1 MSLTG
6 NVTADKLLRGKING
20 LEKIRG
26 YSAYEIALINGFKG
40 TEEEW
45 LDSLNGGLVTVDKQL
60 YRSGHAADAK
70 VTGER
75 FSAMDD
81 EISVERSRINVIA
94 NLPEGSTTGD
104 AELADIR
111 IAHNGR
117 EYANAGESVR
127 GQFNEIENGYAK
139 LTNQDFVQGS
149 CGVGGFTTSS
159 ITLRPRS
166 ALKVKKDDVVAFS
179 GLNGLYWCCRL
190 FTDSNLS
197 ALLSESYW
205 LNKDSYT
212 IPQDGFLVIL
222 LVNAA
227 GYNDRTTIVPTD
239 FTGEIRLP
247 IHNRINNMDASIV
260 SLRGAVNGYTSENF
274 EVGGFSVA
282 SGKYNTETR
291 IRLKYAIK
299 AKKGDVLSFEGLGNC
314 YYIAALLAD
323 DNLTAPT
330 PINDSGT
337 WGQGETFEAAED
349 GYFYVYFANSA
360 SYANQTNIA
369 PEDFTGR
376 IRHHKYDPRIEK
388 LMEIPFPVDTEKV
401 KLFAAHYTGENNFE
415 PFLFFTDPHL
425 AQGTGW
431 ESEFASYI
439 DCLKRYYN
447 SAPVYNIFC
456 GGDWLG
462 NSDTADE
469 ACWKLGYINAQM
481 RSITDNFHLVVGN
494 HDTNEQGE
502 LPLTNDMIS
511 NLWHRS
517 HGKPYYS
524 FDAAKTRFFILNSGM
539 EDYTEDTNQLDW
551 FANALMSNNADN
563 IALFFHIVRGS
574 GNGNVQPFANTITTI
589 AKAFNDRTTTTI
601 NGITYNFV
609 NANGKVRFAMAGH
622 RHEDWNGVV
631 NGIPVVETTQM
642 RTGGVPT
649 FDLCFADYF
658 NGVLNMIRIGTGENR
673 TIEI

>member
-1 MSLTG
+1 M
-6 NVTADKLLRGKING
+6 NYVN
-20 LEKIRG
+20 
-26 YSAYEIALINGFKG
+26 
-40 TEEEW
+40 
-45 LDSLNGGLVTVDKQL
+45 SLNLFGVEAKEIPSIKGSGAPTSATEGAVGCL
-60 YRSGHAADAK
+60 YMDTDTGDLYKCVGAA
-70 VTGER
+70 
-75 FSAMDD
+75 
-81 EISVERSRINVIA
+81 
-94 NLPEGSTTGD
+94 EGSFTWTSVGGNSNSD
-104 AELADIR
+104 AELAGIR

-117 EYANAGESVR
+117 EYVNAGEAVR

-166 ALKVKKDDVVAFS
+166 ALKVKEGDVVTFS
-179 GLNGLYWCCRL
+179 GLNGLYWCCLL
-190 FTDSNLS
+190 FSDSNFS
-197 ALLSESYW
+197 AVLSESYW
-205 LNKDSYT
+205 FNKDSYT
-212 IPQDGFLVIL
+212 IPQDGYLVVR

-376 IRHHKYDPRIEK
+376 IHHRKYDPRIEK
-388 LMEIPFPVDTEKV
+388 LMEIPFPVDTERV
-401 KLFAAHYTGENNFE
+401 KSFCTLFSGESNFE

-425 AQGTGW
+425 VQATGW
-431 ESEFASYI
+431 ESEFASYM

-447 SAPVYNIFC
+447 STPVDNIIC

-462 NSDTADE
+462 NGDTVGD
-469 ACWKLGYINAQM
+469 ACWKMGYINAQM

-502 LPLTNDMIS
+502 MTLQMNIIS
-511 NLWHRS
+511 NLWYRPY
-517 HGKPYYS
+517 GRCYYS
-524 FDAAKTRFFILNSGM
+524 FNTAKTRLFILNSVAENYV
-539 EDYTEDTNQLDW
+539 EDADQYAW
-551 FANALMSNNADN
+551 FASELKSNTASNL
-563 IALFFHIVRGS
+563 ALFFHIVRGS
-574 GNGNVQPFANTITTI
+574 GNGYVQTFANTITTI

-601 NGITYNFV
+601 DGIAYDFT
-609 NANGKVRFAMAGH
+609 NANGKVRFVMAGH
-622 RHEDWNGVV
+622 RHADSNEVLND
-631 NGIPVVETTQM
+631 IPVVETTWM
-642 RTGGVPT
+642 GDGGVPT
-649 FDLCFADYF
+649 FDLCLADYD
-658 NGVLNMIRIGTGENR
+658 NNTLHMVRIGTGEDR
-673 TIEI
+673 TIAI